1 MSVLRK
7 PWRAI
12 ALILGLVLGAAA
24 CQENLAGGAAC
35 PSLCPDTLTVKDTL
49 LTASEMIDTEATIAG
64 LPPLGGEQQILIA
77 NYTQGGLPIQSV
89 AVLRFDSLVRVFPDT
104 DTTHARRPLESF
116 DSAGVSIS
124 VLAPPTGQDTVYI
137 AGDSITFLL
146 YDVDTAAAE
155 LDTAAVHA
163 KLAAPPISSIT
174 LARDSATG
182 RSVSIPIDSGF
193 IGQHV
198 RAGKRIRLAVAVT
211 NREGKNVRVRI
222 NTSDAS
228 SGAAALFYVAHADT
242 SRTFVSRTV
251 NTRGSDGGAPIPG
264 LADYML
270 VLQGTPPPPP
280 GILAAGGIPAS
291 RALIRFN
298 LPPQLVDSTTQI
310 VRANLI
316 LHQQGSPAF
325 TSTDTMALAVR
336 VVRATPDV
344 SDLLTASLISAA
356 PSSLNI
362 ALFPRTI
369 APTAI
374 QADTIPLV
382 GVFNFWKTE
391 GIGKSQRAILLT
403 SSLENIDPRQYY
415 FYSGAA
421 ADPNLRPQLRITY
434 VPKSDFG
441 LP

>member
-1 MSVLRK
+1 VSVLRK
-7 PWRAI
+7 PWRTI

-35 PSLCPDTLTVKDTL
+35 PSLCPDTLTVTDTV

-64 LPPLGGEQQILIA
+64 LPPLGAEQQILIA
-77 NYTQGGLPIQSV
+77 DYTQGGLPIRSL
-89 AVLRFDSLVRVFPDT
+89 AVLRFDSLIRVFPDT
-104 DTTHARRPLESF
+104 DTTHAPRPLESF
-116 DSAGVSIS
+116 DSAGVAINVVS
-124 VLAPPTGQDTVYI
+124 PPTGQDTVFI

-163 KLAAPPISSIT
+163 KLAGAPISSIT

-182 RSVSIPIDSGF
+182 RTVSIPIDSAF

-211 NREGKNVRVRI
+211 NSEGKNVRVRI
-222 NTSDAS
+222 NASDG
-228 SGAAALFYVAHADT
+228 GAAAASLHYVAHADT
-242 SRTFVSRTV
+242 SRTFISFSV
-251 NTRGSDGGAPIPG
+251 NTRGSDGAPPVPG

-270 VLQGTPPPPP
+270 VLRGTPPAPP
-280 GILAAGGIPAS
+280 GILAAGGVPAS
-291 RALIRFN
+291 RAFIRFN
-298 LPPQLVDSTTQI
+298 LPAQLVDSTTQI

-316 LHQQGSPAF
+316 LHQQGNPAF
-325 TSTDTMALAVR
+325 TSTDTMALSLR

-344 SDLLTASLISAA
+344 SDLLTASLISSA
-356 PSSLNI
+356 PSSLSI
-362 ALFPRTI
+362 PLFPRTI

-382 GVFNFWKTE
+382 GVFNFWKAE

-403 SSLENIDPRQYY
+403 SSLENLDPRQYY

-421 ADPNLRPQLRITY
+421 ADPSLRPQLRITY
-434 VPKSDFG
+434 VPKSEFG